1 MAKLNV
7 EIKPNGDIR
16 YQLDFAGKT
25 FETTEK
31 WNGPDESIA
40 LNVQVETDMLTVLN
54 SILGEFDAEEVLGL
68 ICDIDEVSTISTIQ
82 EIVVALTEYEE
93 QLKEDAKP

>member
-1 MAKLNV
+1 MAKLNM
-7 EIKPNGDIR
+7 EIKQNGDIR

-31 WNGPDESIA
+31 WNGPDESTA